1 MSPGDIIA
9 SHMFHK
15 WSGYHLINPDNVK
28 RKCINVKLFPTI
40 FLQVSLEEL
49 VIAPINLVHAEKKI
63 NVKKIKTTA
72 KPLLV

>member
-15 WSGYHLINPDNVK
+15 WGGYHLINPDNVK

-40 FLQVSLEEL
+40 FLRVSLEEL
-49 VIAPINLVHAEKKI
+49 VIDYIKVVNAEKK
-63 NVKKIKTTA
+63 KKN
-72 KPLLV
+72 